1 MNKSM
6 PTEKLRRLAEEFL
19 SDRAH
24 VGNGAGS
31 PDIFGT
37 ARVIDCDGPSGSI
50 LFAYD
55 TESWMANVLG
65 TVHGGIIATL
75 LDSCMG
81 ITCALHVSGPTP
93 TVSMT
98 VNYLK
103 PLPLSGTV
111 HVRTR
116 LNHLGRT
123 TAQAMGEV
131 FFPDRPDDTLVTA
144 TGVYSTAGTAP
155 REL

>member
-6 PTEKLRRLAEEFL
+6 PAGELRRRAAEFL
-19 SDRAH
+19 ADRAR
-24 VGNGAGS
+24 VQSGTGS

-37 ARVIDCDGPSGSI
+37 ARVIGCDGPTGSI

-55 TESWMANVLG
+55 TRPWMANVMG

-81 ITCALHVSGPTP
+81 ITCAVHVDVPTP
-93 TVSMT
+93 TVTMT

-123 TAQAMGEV
+123 TAQAMGEI
-131 FFPDRPDDTLVTA
+131 FFPDRPDETLVTA
-144 TGVYSTAGTAP
+144 TGVYSTAGQ
-155 REL
+155 R

>member
-1 MNKSM
+1 MNKSL
-6 PTEKLRRLAEEFL
+6 PTEELRRLAEEFL
-19 SDRAH
+19 ADRAR
-24 VGNGAGS
+24 VRNDTGS

-37 ARVIDCDGPSGSI
+37 AAVIDCDGPTGSI
-50 LFAYD
+50 LFSYD
-55 TESWMANVLG
+55 TQPWMANVLG

-81 ITCALHVSGPTP
+81 ITCALHVVGPTP
-93 TVSMT
+93 TVTMT

-123 TAQAMGEV
+123 TAQAMAEV
-131 FFPDRPDDTLVTA
+131 FFPGRPDDTLVTA
-144 TGVYSTAGTAP
+144 TGVYSTAAAK
-155 REL
+155 

>member
-1 MNKSM
+1 MNKSL
-6 PTEKLRRLAEEFL
+6 PTEELRRLAEEFL
-19 SDRAH
+19 ADRAR
-24 VGNGAGS
+24 VQNDTGS

-37 ARVIDCDGPSGSI
+37 ARVIDCDGPTGSI

-55 TESWMANVLG
+55 TKPWMANVLG

-81 ITCALHVSGPTP
+81 ITCALHVDVPTP
-93 TVSMT
+93 TVTMT
-98 VNYLK
+98 ANYLN
-103 PLPLSGTV
+103 PLPLSGTA

-123 TAQAMGEV
+123 TAQAMAEV
-131 FFPDRPDDTLVTA
+131 FSPDRPDDTLVTA
-144 TGVYSTAGTAP
+144 TGVYSTAGQKQI
-155 REL
+155 

>member
-6 PTEKLRRLAEEFL
+6 PAGELRRLAAEFL
-19 SDRAH
+19 ADRAR
-24 VGNGAGS
+24 VQNGAGS

-37 ARVIDCDGPSGSI
+37 ARVIGCDGPTGSI

-55 TESWMANVLG
+55 TRPWMANVMG

-81 ITCALHVSGPTP
+81 ITCAVHVDVPTP
-93 TVSMT
+93 TVTMT

-103 PLPLSGTV
+103 PLPLSDTV

-123 TAQAMGEV
+123 TAQAMGEI
-131 FFPDRPDDTLVTA
+131 FFPDRPDEPLVTA
-144 TGVYSTAGTAP
+144 TGVYSTAGQ
-155 REL
+155 R